1 MNTLRST
8 LPSGPPPAI
17 SLERDANN
25 LASLA
30 LTDAMKRLAQTVVA
44 QWRHRERF
52 AEVESLG
59 IGPIRQVLFH
69 GPPGNGK
76 TVACQWLASEIGVPL
91 YRVRSEMLVDSYV
104 GRTAQNVSQ
113 AMEWLSQQRAAIVLF
128 DEIESLFPSR
138 KDIGGGAGARELSG
152 AMTVFWQY
160 LDRWRGP
167 QLFCLATNLL
177 ERLDPALRSRIELQ
191 LEFGP
196 PTPDQ
201 AANVLAYWAE
211 RLHAYDSARWAAELA
226 ALPQPTSFRELW
238 QRIAHAVRDAI
249 TREG

>member
-8 LPSGPPPAI
+8 RTDGPPPAI
-17 SLERDANN
+17 SLEREANN

-30 LTDAMKRLAQTVVA
+30 LTDSLKSLAKTVVA
-44 QWRHRERF
+44 QWRHRDRF
-52 AEVESLG
+52 AGVESLG
-59 IGPIRQVLFH
+59 IGPIRQALFY

-91 YRVRSEMLVDSYV
+91 YRVRSEMLVESYI
-104 GRTAQNVSQ
+104 GRTAQNVSHVL
-113 AMEWLSQQRAAIVLF
+113 EWLSNKPAAIVLF

-138 KDIGGGAGARELSG
+138 TFGSDGEGSKERSG

-177 ERLDPALRSRIELQ
+177 ERLDPALRSRVELQ

-211 RLHAYDSARWAAELA
+211 RLHDYDSARWAAEIA
-226 ALPQPTSFRELW
+226 ALPQPESFRQLW
-238 QRIAHAVRDAI
+238 QRIAHAVREAI